1 MRRLIFLLPF
11 FLLPFAF
18 AHRGFERLAWREDA
32 AGYTLSVLADFHAAD
47 IQDGSSSQLFVQLS
61 RDGEAPA
68 ETTVRLELS
77 YQDEQIYA
85 GEVPFVTNS
94 SDDGKTFY
102 AAYIIDLALPQQG
115 YYDATLSIDGPAGAV
130 TRSYGAATQ
139 RGVSWLEYLP
149 SLLILGICVGGA
161 ALLFIPVKRA
171 PSNRAPSKHLP
182 SKHLPSKRK
191 DRHETLLDPVVD
203 AH

>member
-1 MRRLIFLLPF
+1 M
-11 FLLPFAF
+11 
-18 AHRGFERLAWREDA
+18 AWQEDA
-32 AGYTLSVLADFHAAD
+32 AGYTVSVLADFHAAD
-47 IQDGSSSQLFVQLS
+47 VQDGSTSQLFVQLS

-68 ETTVRLELS
+68 ETAVALELT
-77 YQDEQIYA
+77 YQGEQIYA

-102 AAYIIDLALPQQG
+102 AAYIVDLALPQQG
-115 YYDATLSIDGPAGAV
+115 YYDAILSLDTPAGTV
-130 TRSYGAATQ
+130 TRSYGAVTQ

-161 ALLFIPVKRA
+161 ALLFTPVKHA
-171 PSNRAPSKHLP
+171 PSHLP
-182 SKHLPSKRK
+182 NKRK
-191 DRHETLLDPVVD
+191 DSHETLLDPVVD